1 MISYDLRKTFKE
13 ALLEQSITDYIGKK
27 ELDEILS
34 PVSFIGSSE
43 AICDEILREALK
55 NGKQQ

>member
-1 MISYDLRKTFKE
+1 MISYDLHKTFKA
-13 ALLEQSITDYIGKK
+13 ALLEQNITNYIGEK

-43 AICDEILREALK
+43 AICDEILKEALK
-55 NGKQQ
+55 NGK